1 MAQPA
6 QIFTPG
12 DPANGYVVVDDSAA
26 PSFPTLNAGAELGYD
41 TTTPGA
47 VGQGQNVFSN
57 GNIPD
62 YVQSGKSFTCT
73 TAGVF
78 NIVRYKLPS

>member
-47 VGQGQNVFSN
+47 VAILSLDTDGSFQTEIFQTMFKVERVLLVQPQVFL
-57 GNIPD
+57 I
-62 YVQSGKSFTCT
+62 
-73 TAGVF
+73 
-78 NIVRYKLPS
+78 L